1 VKRRLVGFALLL
13 VVAFSAACASAGAQQ
28 RVVLISLDGF
38 RADYL
43 DRPAAVRLRA
53 LAARGV
59 RAERLVP
66 AFPSK
71 TFPNHYTIVTGLY
84 PGEHGIV
91 ANVVR
96 DPELGLFSNRDTLAQ
111 WEPRW
116 WGGEPI
122 WVTAERQGLRA
133 ASLSWPG
140 SEAPIGGKR
149 QTWWQRYDHEMPRDQ
164 RVRRILTWLAMPV
177 ETAPSFITGYFHEL
191 DDAGHNYGPN
201 SRQVDVALAQLDSV
215 VGALVDGIAELGL
228 SERVNL
234 IFVSD
239 HGMSATS
246 ADRVIVIDDLADL
259 RDVEIVDLNPVAAIA
274 PRPADVERVY
284 ADLVNAHPH
293 LRVFRKGELPA
304 AWHFNTHPRITP
316 IVAVADDGW
325 VIARTSQV
333 ARWREQGWRGGGTH
347 GYPPELPSMG
357 ALFLAAGPGIAQG
370 RTVPAFQNIHVYAL
384 MAHLLNVRPAANSGS
399 LDSVRRVLR

>member
-1 VKRRLVGFALLL
+1 MIRRLAVALLL
-13 VVAFSAACASAGAQQ
+13 AFTAACANASAQQ

-43 DRPAAVRLRA
+43 DRPGAVRLRE

-59 RAERLVP
+59 RSERLIT

-91 ANVVR
+91 ANAMR
-96 DPELGLFSNRDTLAQ
+96 DPQLGLFSNRDSLAQ

-140 SEAPIGGKR
+140 SEAPIGGAR
-149 QTWWQRYDHEMPRDQ
+149 QTWWQRYDHDLPRDQ
-164 RVRRILTWLAMPV
+164 RVRKILAWLALPPDS
-177 ETAPSFITGYFHEL
+177 APAFITGYFHEL
-191 DDAGHNYGPN
+191 DDAGHNHGPN
-201 SRQVDVALAQLDSV
+201 SREVDVALAQLDSV
-215 VGALVDGIAELGL
+215 VGALVDGIARLGL
-228 SERVNL
+228 TERVNL

-246 ADRVIVIDDLADL
+246 ADRVIVLDELADL
-259 RDVEIVDLNPVAAIA
+259 RGVEIVDLNPVAAIA
-274 PRPADVERVY
+274 PRPQDVERVY
-284 ADLVNAHPH
+284 RDLVGSHPH
-293 LRVFRKGELPA
+293 LKVYRKGEMPA
-304 AWHFNTHPRITP
+304 AWHFNDHPRVTP

-325 VIARTSQV
+325 VIARPQQ
-333 ARWREQGWRGGGTH
+333 AERWRAQGWRGGGTH
-347 GYPPELPSMG
+347 GYPPDTPSMG
-357 ALFLAAGPGIAQG
+357 ALFVAAGPGIARG
-370 RTVPAFQNIHVYAL
+370 RVVPAFQNIHVYS
-384 MAHLLNVRPAANSGS
+384 LLAQLLGVTPAPTSGS
-399 LDSVRRVLR
+399 LDSVRFVLH

>member
-1 VKRRLVGFALLL
+1 VKRIVLLL
-13 VVAFSAACASAGAQQ
+13 LLTLTAACAPANAQR

-43 DRPAAVRLRA
+43 DRPEAVRMRA
-53 LAARGV
+53 LAAQGV
-59 RAERLVP
+59 RAEHLIG
-66 AFPSK
+66 AFPTK

-96 DPELGLFSNRDTLAQ
+96 DEQLGMFSNRDTLAQ

-149 QTWWQRYDHEMPRDQ
+149 QTWWQRYDHEMPRDV
-164 RVRRILTWLAMPV
+164 RVRKILAWLAMPV
-177 ETAPSFITGYFHEL
+177 DSAPAFITGYFHEM

-201 SRQVDVALAQLDSV
+201 SPEVTLALVQIDSV
-215 VGALVDGIAELGL
+215 VGALVDGIAALGL
-228 SERVNL
+228 SDRVNL
-234 IFVSD
+234 ILVSD
-239 HGMSATS
+239 HGMAATS
-246 ADRVIVIDDLADL
+246 PDRVIVIDELADL

-284 ADLVNAHPH
+284 RDLVGAHPH

-316 IVAVADDGW
+316 IVAVADEGW
-325 VIARTSQV
+325 VIARPSQV
-333 ARWREQGWRGGGTH
+333 ARWRTQGWRGGGTH
-347 GYPPELPSMG
+347 GYPPEAPSMG
-357 ALFLAAGPGIAQG
+357 ALFLAAGPGIARG
-370 RTVPAFQNIHVYAL
+370 RVVPPFENVHIYSL
-384 MAHLLNVRPAANSGS
+384 MAHLLGVRPAATSGS
-399 LDSVRRVLR
+399 LDAVRRVLR